1 MLLIDTNMLLAQVQ
15 FNTNIIKQLKKEDKE
30 IVIVMPVLEELE
42 KLAIGQSLDAQAA
55 RVAIE
60 ILAKEK
66 LRIIEVALKNVDT
79 AILEYAKL
87 VKSDDMHIAVATNDR
102 VLISKLKM
110 AGILVYRLKQKKLI
124 EKV

>member
-1 MLLIDTNMLLAQVQ
+1 MLLAQVQ